1 MACCGRGA
9 GAHGVE
15 YLATANNGKTKTV
28 ATTTDAKLF
37 LASNGGGSMKAVPK
51 SASK

>member
-9 GAHGVE
+9 GAHEVE
-15 YLATANNGKTKTV
+15 YLATANNGEKKKV
-28 ATTTDAKLF
+28 ATTTDARLF
-37 LASNGGGSMKAVPK
+37 LASNGGGSIKAVPK